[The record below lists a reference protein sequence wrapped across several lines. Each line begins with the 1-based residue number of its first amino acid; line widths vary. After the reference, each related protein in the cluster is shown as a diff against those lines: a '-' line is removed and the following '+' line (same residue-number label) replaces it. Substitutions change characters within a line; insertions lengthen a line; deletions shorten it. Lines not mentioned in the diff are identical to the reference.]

1 MTKSLEDYLEAIH
14 RQIQETGSARVV
26 DVAKTLG
33 VKMPSVNNA
42 VKELTK
48 LGFIEYERYHHIKM
62 TVDGVRRAAT
72 IYKRHT
78 MLKSFLLFIGVSENN
93 AEADACA
100 MEHILSNETVERFWD
115 IDSFCSAVV
124 SGARWHDPQKITA
137 QFQSFRQIPPRRSA
151 RQSPR
156 STCH

>member
-14 RQIQETGSARVV
+14 RQTQETGSARVV
-26 DVAKTLG
+26 DIAMILG

-62 TVDGVRRAAT
+62 TVEGVHRAAT

-78 MLKSFLLFIGVSENN
+78 MLKTFLMSIGVSENN
-93 AEADACA
+93 AETDACA
-100 MEHILSNETVERFWD
+100 MEHILSNETVERFRD
-115 IDSFCSAVV
+115 MTQKASSAL
-124 SGARWHDPQKITA
+124 SSQL
-137 QFQSFRQIPPRRSA
+137 
-151 RQSPR
+151 
-156 STCH
+156 